1 MKYSTKATCGYC
13 PYHGTE
19 FASFKDDVCRTCE
32 VRLMRKRLDELVSA
46 VEWEHVHKYRAETE
60 SEFRTC
66 IHCHHVLS
74 AYPLYYFAHNE
85 GTVSCRLDIDNL
97 DDDGR
102 YPIRPDCSSCP
113 KWERHRGRR

>member
-1 MKYSTKATCGYC
+1 MKYSTKATCGHC
-13 PYHGTE
+13 RYHGTE
-19 FASFKDDVCRTCE
+19 FTSYKDDVCRTCE

-46 VEWEHVHKYRAETE
+46 VKWEHDHKYRAETE

-85 GTVSCRLDIDNL
+85 GTVSCRLDIVNL
-97 DDDGR
+97 EDDGR
-102 YPIRPDCSSCP
+102 YPVRPDNSNCP